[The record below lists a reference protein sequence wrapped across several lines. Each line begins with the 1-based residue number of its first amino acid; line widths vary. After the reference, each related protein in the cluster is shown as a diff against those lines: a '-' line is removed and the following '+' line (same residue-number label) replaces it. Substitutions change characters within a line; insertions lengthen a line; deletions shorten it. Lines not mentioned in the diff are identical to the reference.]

1 MEILQF
7 IGYGNMAQAILEGSH
22 EILSKRFILEITG
35 RNPEKI
41 APFLQEKTFKLK
53 SCLIKTLLIFTKN
66 SCFYCLSLITLRIL
80 IIKGRLKAF

>member
-7 IGYGNMAQAILEGSH
+7 IGYGNMAQAILEGAH

-41 APFLQEKTFKLK
+41 APFLQEKNIQAQIVPYKEATV
-53 SCLIKTLLIFTKN
+53 S
-66 SCFYCLSLITLRIL
+66 
-80 IIKGRLKAF
+80 

>member
-22 EILSKRFILEITG
+22 EILSKHFILEITG

-41 APFLQEKTFKLK
+41 APFLQEKTFKHA
-53 SCLIKTLLIFTKN
+53 SFPIKTLLIYTKN
-66 SCFYCLSLITLRIL
+66 SCFYFLSLITLRIL
-80 IIKGRLKAF
+80 IIKGKLKAF

>member
-41 APFLQEKTFKLK
+41 APFLQEKTFKRA
-53 SCLIKTLLIFTKN
+53 SFPIKTLLIYTKN
-66 SCFYCLSLITLRIL
+66 SCFYFLSLITLRIL
-80 IIKGRLKAF
+80 IIKGKPKAF

>member
-41 APFLQEKTFKLK
+41 APFLQEKTFKRA
-53 SCLIKTLLIFTKN
+53 SFPIKTLLIYTKN
-66 SCFYCLSLITLRIL
+66 SCFY
-80 IIKGRLKAF
+80 F

>member
-7 IGYGNMAQAILEGSH
+7 IGYGNMAQAILESAH

-41 APFLQEKTFKLK
+41 APFYKKKTFKLK
-53 SCLIKTLLIFTKN
+53 SCLTKTLLIYTKN
-66 SCFYCLSLITLRIL
+66 SCFYFLSLTTLRIL
-80 IIKGRLKAF
+80 IIKGKLKAF

>member
-22 EILSKRFILEITG
+22 EILSKHFILEITG

-41 APFLQEKTFKLK
+41 APFLQEKKHSSTHH
-53 SCLIKTLLIFTKN
+53 
-66 SCFYCLSLITLRIL
+66 SL
-80 IIKGRLKAF
+80 

>member
-1 MEILQF
+1 METLQF

-41 APFLQEKTFKLK
+41 APFLQEKTFKLT
-53 SCLIKTLLIFTKN
+53 SCITKTLLMCMKN
-66 SCFYCLSLITLRIL
+66 SSFYFLSLITLRIL
-80 IIKGRLKAF
+80 TIKARLKAF

>member
-1 MEILQF
+1 METLQF

-41 APFLQEKTFKLK
+41 APFLQEKTFKLT
-53 SCLIKTLLIFTKN
+53 SCITKTLLMCMKS
-66 SCFYCLSLITLRIL
+66 SCFYFLSLITLRIL
-80 IIKGRLKAF
+80 TIKVRLKAF